1 MRLRVDRVKRRLGA
15 SMVGRLAGRV
25 ALISGAA
32 RGQGAVE
39 ARMFVEE
46 GARVVLG
53 DVIEDELR
61 ATTDAI
67 NAAHPDSARCAVL
80 DVTSPDQWA
89 AAVALAERDFGG
101 LHVLIN
107 NAGITNERYGGLC
120 DIEHMTLEAW
130 NGLLNVNLTGVF
142 LGMKCA
148 IPLLRSSIA
157 ASYALDPRSTASIVN
172 ISSAQAI
179 RPSPGQSNYA
189 ASKWAVRGL
198 TKVAASELGPTI
210 RVNSVHPG
218 PIDTPMIADM
228 LKTNLSVLQSLIA
241 DTPLERVGTPEE
253 VASLV
258 LFLASDESSYCTGAE
273 FLVEGGRTS
282 ATVAKR

>member
-1 MRLRVDRVKRRLGA
+1 MTQ
-15 SMVGRLAGRV
+15 RLAGRV

-39 ARMFVEE
+39 SRLFVEE

-53 DVIEDELR
+53 DVIDDELR
-61 ATTDAI
+61 ATTEAI
-67 NAAHPDSARCAVL
+67 NATQPDTAQCVTL
-80 DVTSPDQWA
+80 DVTRPDQWD
-89 AAVALAERDFGG
+89 AAVATAEREFGG
-101 LHVLIN
+101 LHILVN

-120 DIEHMTLEAW
+120 NIEDMTLEAW
-130 NGLLNVNLTGVF
+130 NGLLEVNLTGVF
-142 LGMKCA
+142 LGMRSA

-157 ASYALDPRSTASIVN
+157 SLHALDPRATASIVN

-228 LKTNLSVLQSLIA
+228 LKNNLSVLESLIA
-241 DTPLERVGTPEE
+241 DTPLERVGTAEE

-258 LFLASDESSYCTGAE
+258 LFLAGDESSYCTGAE

>member
-1 MRLRVDRVKRRLGA
+1 MT
-15 SMVGRLAGRV
+15 GRLVGRV

-61 ATTDAI
+61 ATADAI
-67 NAAHPDSARCAVL
+67 NATHPRSATAVVL
-80 DVTSPDQWA
+80 DVTRPDQWM
-89 AAVALAERDFGG
+89 AAVAVAEREFGG
-101 LHVLIN
+101 LHILVN

-120 DIEHMTLEAW
+120 DIEDMPLDAW
-130 NGLLNVNLTGVF
+130 NALLNVNLTGVF
-142 LGMKCA
+142 LGMKSA
-148 IPLLRSSIA
+148 IPLLRSSIRPL
-157 ASYALDPRSTASIVN
+157 YEQNPRLTASIVN

-198 TKVAASELGPTI
+198 TKVAASELGPMI

-218 PIDTPMIADM
+218 PIDTPMISEM
-228 LKTNLSVLQSLIA
+228 LKTNLSVLQGLIA
-241 DTPLERVGTPEE
+241 ETPLERVGTAEE

-273 FLVEGGRTS
+273 FLVEGGRTA
-282 ATVAKR
+282 ATVAKK

>member
-1 MRLRVDRVKRRLGA
+1 MA
-15 SMVGRLAGRV
+15 GRLAERV

-53 DVIEDELR
+53 DVIDDELR
-61 ATTDAI
+61 NTVEAI
-67 NAAHPDSARCAVL
+67 NAAHPGTARSVVL
-80 DVTSPDQWA
+80 DVTRPDQWA
-89 AAVALAERDFGG
+89 AAVTTAEREFGG
-101 LHVLIN
+101 LHILVN

-120 DIEHMTLEAW
+120 NIEDMSLEAW
-130 NGLLNVNLTGVF
+130 NGLLDVNLTGVF
-142 LGMKCA
+142 LGMKSA
-148 IPLLRSSIA
+148 IPLMRSSVA
-157 ASYALDPRSTASIVN
+157 AAHALNPRSTASIIN

-228 LKTNLSVLQSLIA
+228 LKNNLSVLESLIA
-241 DTPLERVGTPEE
+241 DTPLERVGTAEE

-273 FLVEGGRTS
+273 YLVEGGRTS

>member
-1 MRLRVDRVKRRLGA
+1 LD
-15 SMVGRLAGRV
+15 GRV

-39 ARMFVEE
+39 ASMFVDE

-53 DVIEDELR
+53 DVIEDELH
-61 ATTDAI
+61 AVAESI
-67 NAAHPDSARCAVL
+67 NARHPDSAVAVAL
-80 DVTSPDQWA
+80 DVTRPDDWGG
-89 AAVALAERDFGG
+89 AVGTAEREFGA
-101 LHVLIN
+101 LHILVN

-120 DIEHMTLEAW
+120 DIENMSLEAW
-130 NGLLNVNLTGVF
+130 NGLLAVNLTGVF
-142 LGMKCA
+142 LGIKTA
-148 IPLLRSSIA
+148 VPLLRSSIA
-157 ASYALDPRSTASIVN
+157 PLYAANPRATASIVN
-172 ISSAQAI
+172 ISSAQAM

-218 PIDTPMIADM
+218 PIDTPMITDM
-228 LKTNLSVLQSLIA
+228 LKNNLGVLQALIA
-241 DTPLERVGTPEE
+241 DTPLERVGTAEE

-258 LFLASDESSYCTGAE
+258 LFLASDEASYCTGGE
-273 FLVEGGRTS
+273 FLVEGGRTA
-282 ATVAKR
+282 ATVMKK

>member
-1 MRLRVDRVKRRLGA
+1 M
-15 SMVGRLAGRV
+15 
-25 ALISGAA
+25 ISGAA

-39 ARMFVEE
+39 ARLFVDE
-46 GARVVLG
+46 GAKVVIG
-53 DVIEDELR
+53 DVIEDEVH
-61 ATTDAI
+61 ATAESI
-67 NAAHPDSARCAVL
+67 NATHPGSARAVVL
-80 DVTSPDQWA
+80 DVTRADQWA
-89 AAVALAERDFGG
+89 SAVAVAAREFGG
-101 LHVLIN
+101 LHILIN

-120 DIEHMTLEAW
+120 NIEDMALEAW
-130 NGLLNVNLTGVF
+130 NGLLEVNLTGVF
-142 LGMKCA
+142 LGMKAA
-148 IPLLRSSIA
+148 IPLVRSSIA
-157 ASYALDPRSTASIVN
+157 PLYARNPRSTGSIVN

-228 LKTNLSVLQSLIA
+228 LKSNLGVLQTLIA
-241 DTPLERVGTPEE
+241 DTPLERVGTAEE

-258 LFLASDESSYCTGAE
+258 LFLASDESSYCTGSE
-273 FLVEGGRTS
+273 FLVEGGRTA
-282 ATVAKR
+282 ATVARK

>member
-1 MRLRVDRVKRRLGA
+1 
-15 SMVGRLAGRV
+15 MVERLAERV

-46 GARVVLG
+46 GAKVVLG
-53 DVIEDELR
+53 DVIDDEVH
-61 ATTDAI
+61 ATADAI
-67 NAAHPDSARCAVL
+67 NATHPGSASALVL
-80 DVTSPDQWA
+80 DVTRPDDWVS
-89 AAVALAERDFGG
+89 AVALAEREFGG
-101 LHVLIN
+101 LHILVN

-120 DIEHMTLEAW
+120 DIENMTLDAW
-130 NGLLNVNLTGVF
+130 NALINVNLTGVF
-142 LGMKCA
+142 LGMKTA

-157 ASYALDPRSTASIVN
+157 PYYARNPRSTASIVN

-198 TKVAASELGPTI
+198 TKVAASELGPSI

-228 LKTNLSVLQSLIA
+228 LKTNLGVLQALIA
-241 DTPLERVGTPEE
+241 DTPLERVGTAEE

-258 LFLASDESSYCTGAE
+258 LFLASDESSYCTGSE
-273 FLVEGGRTS
+273 FLVEGGRTA
-282 ATVAKR
+282 ATVAKK

>member
-1 MRLRVDRVKRRLGA
+1 V
-15 SMVGRLAGRV
+15 VGRLQDRV

-39 ARMFVEE
+39 AQLFVDE

-53 DVIEDELR
+53 DVIEGELH
-61 ATTDAI
+61 AVAAAI
-67 NAAHPDSARCAVL
+67 NTRRPGAAVAVAL
-80 DVTSPDQWA
+80 DVTKPDDWERAVETA
-89 AAVALAERDFGG
+89 ARAFGG
-101 LHVLIN
+101 LHILVN

-120 DIEHMTLEAW
+120 DIENMSLEAW
-130 NGLLNVNLTGVF
+130 NGLLAVNLTGVF
-142 LGMKCA
+142 LGIKSA
-148 IPLLRSSIA
+148 TPLLRSSIA
-157 ASYALDPRSTASIVN
+157 PLHAADPRATASIVN
-172 ISSAQAI
+172 ISSAQAM
-179 RPSPGQSNYA
+179 RPSPGQGNYA

-228 LKTNLSVLQSLIA
+228 LQNNLGVLQALIA
-241 DTPLERVGTPEE
+241 DTPLERVGTAEE

-258 LFLASDESSYCTGAE
+258 LFLASDEASYCTGGE
-273 FLVEGGRTS
+273 FLVEGGRTA
-282 ATVAKR
+282 ATVVKR